1 MAASAAAVP
10 AASNPAGAG
19 ARLSIGQVLSHLQG
33 EFGDLTPSKLR
44 FLEEQGLVTPE
55 RTRSG
60 YRKFSQ
66 AHVERLRLI
75 LTLQRDHYL
84 PLKVIAEV
92 LDEVDQGRDPVIPGA
107 APRSASSILMPRRL
121 LGREELQQLTGASS
135 RFLGEAIAAGLLPA
149 AEVFPHDAVA
159 EVTAL
164 LRLAEQGITP
174 RHLRAVRVAAE
185 REAELI
191 EHAVSSRG
199 VRGGTPHSTEDA
211 LAIAAELETV
221 RSGVLKRRLTGR

>member
-1 MAASAAAVP
+1 MTADSARARE
-10 AASNPAGAG
+10 SGAL
-19 ARLSIGQVLSHLQG
+19 LSIGQVLERLQG

-55 RTRSG
+55 RTKSG

-92 LDEVDQGRDPVIPGA
+92 LAELDSGNDPVIPGA
-107 APRSASSILMPRRL
+107 ALRSASSILSPHRL
-121 LGREELQQLTGASS
+121 LSREELQRLTGASS
-135 RFLGEAIAAGLLPA
+135 RLLGEAIATGLLPA
-149 AEVFPHDAVA
+149 ADVYPHEAVA

-164 LRLAEQGITP
+164 RRLAEQGITP
-174 RHLRAVRVAAE
+174 RHLRALRIAAE
-185 REAELI
+185 RDAELLTR
-191 EHAVSSRG
+191 AVESRG
-199 VRGGTPHSTEDA
+199 RRSDSPSGAEEALELAGLLDVVRA
-211 LAIAAELETV
+211 
-221 RSGVLKRRLTGR
+221 GVLRRLLNGRS